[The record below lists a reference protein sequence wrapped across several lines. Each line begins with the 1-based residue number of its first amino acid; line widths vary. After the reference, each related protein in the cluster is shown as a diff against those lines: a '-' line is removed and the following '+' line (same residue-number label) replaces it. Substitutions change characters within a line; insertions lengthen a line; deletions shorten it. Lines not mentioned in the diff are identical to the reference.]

1 MNQAEEYGL
10 FFKALHSLAKICKF
24 DLDEDTLDLYERHLA
39 SLGFKA
45 VAFAIEDI
53 AANRKTNE
61 PFPSIR
67 EIREKIIP
75 EVSNKSVADDVAN
88 RLIAAFKKHGSNWG
102 SGYFSTSHPNN
113 HFFEARTPEGVKHFD
128 TFQEAFLAECGEVA
142 WQTVQRMG
150 GYSSVC
156 GEWGMS
162 ENPSAFRAQLRDMVQ
177 SIMEQAKA
185 GKLNTPPAL
194 PEPQNKK
201 LLENNGPKSIGH
213 ILQNTLKALPKMPEG
228 EK

>member
-1 MNQAEEYGL
+1 MNMAEEYAL
-10 FFKALHSLAKICKF
+10 FFKALHALAKLCRF
-24 DLDEDTLDLYERHLA
+24 ELDETTLDLYERHLGP
-39 SLGFKA
+39 LGFRQ

-67 EIREKIIP
+67 EIREKIHP
-75 EVSNKSVADDVAN
+75 EVSNRSVADDVAN

-102 SGYFSTSHPNN
+102 AGYYREQGHY
-113 HFFEARTPEGVKHFD
+113 FEARTSEGLKNFD
-128 TFQEAFLAECGEVA
+128 TFQEAFFAEVGEVG

-177 SIMEQAKA
+177 SIIEQAKA
-185 GKLNTPPAL
+185 GKLHTPPAL
-194 PEPQNKK
+194 PEPQNKN
-201 LLENNGPKSIGH
+201 LLENKGPQSIGH
-213 ILQNTLKALPKMPEG
+213 ILQNTLKALPKIPEG

>member
-1 MNQAEEYGL
+1 MSKSEEYAL
-10 FFKALHSLAKICKF
+10 FFHALNNLAKICKF
-24 DLDEDTLDLYERHLA
+24 QLDPELIDLYERHLA

-88 RLIAAFKKHGSNWG
+88 RIIAAFRKHGSNWG
-102 SGYFSTSHPNN
+102 AGYFASSGHY
-113 HFFEARTPEGVKHFD
+113 FEARTSEGVKTFNN
-128 TFQEAFLAECGEVA
+128 FQEAFMAEVGEVG
-142 WQTVQRMG
+142 WQTIQRMG
-150 GYSSVC
+150 GYSNVC
-156 GEWGMS
+156 NEWGMS

-177 SIMEQAKA
+177 SIIEQAKA
-185 GKLNTPPAL
+185 GKLHTPPAL
-194 PEPQNKK
+194 PEPQNKN
-201 LLENNGPKSIGH
+201 LLENKVPQSIGH

-228 EK
+228 DK